1 MKKVLK
7 IFGIGLAVLISG
19 LFIYIYSSG
28 PELPADTNKIID
40 MTVRSALPEL
50 IRGKTGIAN
59 NGKVHI
65 WYESISPKDSIKG

>member
-50 IRGKTGIAN
+50 IRGET
-59 NGKVHI
+59 
-65 WYESISPKDSIKG
+65 